1 MAGGVDSKVGIFS
14 ILAAITVLVG
24 TVVTTIYPL
33 FREDTRPKKD
43 YVKPYT
49 AVELEG
55 RDIYI
60 REGCNNCHTQTV
72 RPLRTEVLRYGDYS
86 KPEEAYYDR
95 PFLWGSRRTGP
106 DLAREA
112 EIRPDPNWHYK
123 HMNDPQSMFE
133 KSNMPDY
140 AFLGENKQDFS
151 YSFLKTQI
159 QKFGFTEEE
168 VKKQIEDFKAEITS
182 PNFRAKAMRDKVI
195 PKELQGEITEMD
207 AIIAYLLKLGRD
219 FKEFNEAKRK
229 EAEAKNPELAKKAE
243 IVIEETN
250 PLAGKEDAVTTGL
263 EAYKM
268 NCASCHGEN
277 AVGGGIGPS
286 LVKDL
291 KKGNSD
297 KELFK
302 SIAVGY
308 PDKGMPAWNDPLGKE
323 KIWSIITYIRSLQE
337 K

>member
-1 MAGGVDSKVGIFS
+1 MASDGIYSKAGVFA

-24 TVVTTIYPL
+24 TIVTTIYPL

-86 KPEEAYYDR
+86 KPEESYYDR

-112 EIRPDPNWHYK
+112 ELRPDPNWHYK

-140 AFLGENKQDFS
+140 AFLAERKQDFS
-151 YSFLKTQI
+151 YSVKKTQI
-159 QKFGFTEEE
+159 QGFGFTEDE
-168 VKKQIEDFKAEITS
+168 VKKQIADFKAKVTS
-182 PNFRAKAMRDKVI
+182 ADYRAKAMRSKVT
-195 PKELQGEITEMD
+195 PQELHGEITEMD

-229 EAEAKNPELAKKAE
+229 AEEAKNPELAKKRE
-243 IVIEETN
+243 IVIPDKN
-250 PLAGKEDAVTTGL
+250 PMEGNEPAVAKGI

-268 NCASCHGEN
+268 NCASCHGDN

-286 LVKDL
+286 LVKGL
-291 KKGNSD
+291 KYGNSD
-297 KELFK
+297 KELYK

-308 PDKGMPAWNDPLGKE
+308 SEKGMPEWKHLGE
-323 KIWSIITYIRSLQE
+323 DKIWSIITYIRSIEE